1 MGIKL
6 KKEKIYWQS
15 GLAEEGIEQGIAAA
29 GRQRGGSTV
38 GPLLALTFL

>member
-15 GLAEEGIEQGIAAA
+15 GLAEEAA

-38 GPLLALTFL
+38 GPLLALTFLWNNPRS